1 MWEPGSGRIVPLR
14 ALSLRRACH
23 SSGDWGGAP
32 RERGSGALQSGAD
45 ETSLLS
51 TAVGAIEGR
60 RCTSPPPPATVSP
73 RLPGRWA
80 LRRCGELG
88 VRKLSARKPGKFH
101 FSHLAHHGIR
111 GSFAH
116 STCYK
121 SD

>member
-51 TAVGAIEGR
+51 TAVGAIEDR
-60 RCTSPPPPATVSP
+60 RCTSPGDSVTSPAREVGP
-73 RLPGRWA
+73 EA
-80 LRRCGELG
+80 LRRT
-88 VRKLSARKPGKFH
+88 
-101 FSHLAHHGIR
+101 R
-111 GSFAH
+111 GAQVLENPENSIFRILH
-116 STCYK
+116 TMG
-121 SD
+121 